1 MTPRYLFPKDYM
13 ADPSANVFNGR
24 LYVFPSHDREAGHAF
39 DDDGGHFQ
47 MKDYHV
53 LSLDDVEQGDV
64 TDHGVILDVE
74 QVAWAEKQMWDND
87 CVEKDGKYYL
97 IFSAKDY
104 NGVFH
109 LGVAVAD
116 SPEGPFI
123 PQERPIRGSFSI
135 DPCVFK
141 DDDGEIYCYFG
152 GLWGGQLQWYK
163 SPVPGSCS
171 PVPGSAIPSQTSPCQ
186 SLPKVD
192 LGPAPDR
199 QTQLLAPADVPAL
212 PSCVVRM
219 SGDVMQFAEAPRD
232 VIILDKDGKPLKA
245 GDPHR
250 FFEASWMHKYNGK
263 YYFSYSTGDSHLLCY
278 GIGDSPYGPFTYQG
292 VILDPVVGWTTHHSI
307 VQYKGQWYLFYHDCV
322 PSDGVTH
329 LRSLKVQ
336 LLFYNEDGTIK
347 KVENK

>member
-1 MTPRYLFPKDYM
+1 MKPRYLYPSDFY

-24 LYVFPSHDREAGHAF
+24 LYVYPSHDWEAGAAF

-53 LSLDDVEQGDV
+53 VSMDDVENGEV
-64 TDHGVILDVE
+64 TDHGMILSVD

-87 CVEKDGKYYL
+87 VVEKDGKYYL

-116 SPEGPFI
+116 KPEGPFI
-123 PQERPIRGSFSI
+123 PQEQPMRGSYSI
-135 DPCVFK
+135 
-141 DDDGEIYCYFG
+141 
-152 GLWGGQLQWYK
+152 
-163 SPVPGSCS
+163 
-171 PVPGSAIPSQTSPCQ
+171 
-186 SLPKVD
+186 
-192 LGPAPDR
+192 PAADKK
-199 QTQLLAPADVPAL
+199 TQLFAPADVPAL
-212 PSCVVRM
+212 PSSVVRL
-219 SGDVMQFAEAPRD
+219 SDDVMQFAEAPRD
-232 VIILDKDGKPLKA
+232 VIVIDKDGQPLKA

-263 YYFSYSTGDSHLLCY
+263 YYFSYSTGDSHFLCY
-278 GIGDSPYGPFTYQG
+278 AIGDNPYGPFTYQG

-307 VQYKGQWYLFYHDCV
+307 VEYKGEWFLFYHDCV
-322 PSDGVTH
+322 PSNDVTH

-336 LLFYNEDGTIK
+336 RLFYNEDGTIQR
-347 KVENK
+347 VINE